1 MNFTRVD
8 GFLSV
13 SRITGPKHNLLQV
26 KLDQGPRAV
35 PRCDRL
41 PAIGSCRHEPLNE
54 SELIS
59 RILEGVSMAN
69 EELGTKYCVT
79 HIRYIENDTKPEV
92 VYGSMVLNL
101 TRHLECGGEFNTG
114 AVSSS

>member
-1 MNFTRVD
+1 
-8 GFLSV
+8 
-13 SRITGPKHNLLQV
+13 
-26 KLDQGPRAV
+26 
-35 PRCDRL
+35 
-41 PAIGSCRHEPLNE
+41 
-54 SELIS
+54 
-59 RILEGVSMAN
+59 MAN

-101 TRHLECGGEFNTG
+101 IRHLECGGEFNTG